1 MKKLRWQLL
10 IIFLTGLVVG
20 ILLISEQPEANPI
33 IAPEPQQGGVYVEA
47 LIGNFQR
54 LNPILDSFNPA
65 DQDIDRLLYSSL
77 ITFQDRGI
85 PEGQLAESWF
95 VSKDGTIYNF
105 TLRPDAKWHDG
116 EPVVSEDIIFTINM
130 LRDGEGVVPEDIRQF
145 WQDVDV
151 KALSDDTVQFSL
163 PEPFSPFLDY
173 LSFGILPSHLL
184 NGLTFEELV
193 DSGFNLQPVGSGP
206 YKFGGVVVEN
216 EVIKGVVLNA
226 NSDYFMGKPFID
238 QLVFRYFDNSENAF
252 LAYKD
257 GNVQGISQ
265 LDKNTLKEALVEPQ
279 LSIYTAREPQ
289 LSMVLFNLKDENVS
303 FFQDVTVRKA
313 FMEGLN
319 RQKIID
325 RVLDGQAIIAD
336 GPILPGTWAY
346 YDGIETIP
354 FNADSAVEDLISSG
368 YVISGEESQIRAK
381 EGLELRFE
389 LLYPDT
395 EMHRMIAER
404 IQQDWEKLG
413 ASVEIRAIPYQ
424 DLIQNHLETRD
435 YQAVLVDQNL
445 ANTPDPDPY
454 PFWDQVQATGG
465 QNYSQWDST
474 VASDY
479 LEQARVTPDLVER
492 SSLYRNFQ
500 IVFAEQLPALPLFYP
515 VYSYAV
521 SKQVNGVQ
529 MGPLFTSS
537 DRFMTV
543 NKWFLTGPQ
552 KPTSVQTTTAES
564 TVVP

>member
-20 ILLISEQPEANPI
+20 ILLISEQPEANPV

-54 LNPILDSFNPA
+54 LNPILDFFNPA
-65 DQDIDRLLYSSL
+65 DQDVDRLLYSSL
-77 ITFQDRGI
+77 IKFQDRGI

-95 VSKDGTIYNF
+95 VSKDATIYNF

-116 EPVVSEDIIFTINM
+116 EPVVSEDILFTINM
-130 LRDGEGVVPEDIRQF
+130 LRDGEGIVPEDIRQF

-151 KALSDDTVQFSL
+151 KALADDTIQFSL

-184 NGLTFEELV
+184 SGLSFEEMV

-206 YKFGGVVVEN
+206 YKFGGVVVEDDK
-216 EVIKGVVLNA
+216 IKGVVLDA
-226 NSDYFMGKPFID
+226 NSDYFEGKPFID

-265 LDKNTLKEALVEPQ
+265 LDNATLPDALVEPQ
-279 LSIYTAREPQ
+279 LSIYSAREPQ

-313 FMEGLN
+313 LMEGLN

-325 RVLDGQAIIAD
+325 RVLGGQAIIAD

-346 YDGIETIP
+346 YDGLVSIP
-354 FNADSAVEDLISSG
+354 YNADSAVNDLISSG
-368 YVISGEESQIRAK
+368 YVLSGEESQIRAK
-381 EGLELRFE
+381 EGLELRFV
-389 LLYPDT
+389 LIYPDSET
-395 EMHRMIAER
+395 HRLIAER

-413 ASVEIRAIPYQ
+413 AFVEIRAVPYQ
-424 DLIQNHLETRD
+424 DLIQNYLETRD
-435 YQAVLVDQNL
+435 FQAVLVDQNL

-465 QNYSQWDST
+465 QNYSQWDNT

-515 VYSYAV
+515 VYTYAV

-529 MGPLFTSS
+529 LGPMFNSS

-543 NKWFLTGPQ
+543 DKWFLAGPQ
-552 KPTSVQTTTAES
+552 KTTPAQTATVES
-564 TVVP
+564 TVSP

>member
-116 EPVVSEDIIFTINM
+116 EPIVSEDIIFTINM